1 MNKRACL
8 LFAGSLATIVFLL
21 SVDQGRAEPQLTT
34 QSPAPTAP
42 FRDPDNRLARHKA
55 TNAQRQEAAKRTAER
70 RALAGISAGNSLSAP
85 KTSAPQTTEGGT
97 K

>member
-8 LFAGSLATIVFLL
+8 LFAGSLATIAFLL

-34 QSPAPTAP
+34 QSSAPAAT
-42 FRDPDNRLARHKA
+42 FRDPANRLKTRKA
-55 TNAQRQEAAKRTAER
+55 TNEQRQEAAKRAAARR
-70 RALAGISAGNSLSAP
+70 RAAATGTVTTTPTTA
-85 KTSAPQTTEGGT
+85 TPQNTEGGT